1 MPAMGNIEISRIPF
15 SCFLNC
21 GTQFSA
27 ADLEYKDKRRS
38 GDTSH
43 SQEAGSID
51 CGLLGGNAIIQVSN
65 IIVGWRILCRHT
77 SATLV

>member
-27 ADLEYKDKRRS
+27 ADLECKDKRIS